1 MQKFLKIIPKFQEMK
16 SIPTTTT
23 ISIINA
29 APAAI
34 TTNSD
39 SNPKIYSIKENI
51 TTNSDSKQEHYEEL
65 PKTYSIKENII
76 QHRSLSEQLNNRDK
90 KAFKQCTIE
99 SS

>member
-1 MQKFLKIIPKFQEMK
+1 MQKFFKIIPKFQEIK
-16 SIPTTTT
+16 SVPTTTS

-34 TTNSD
+34 TTNSAA
-39 SNPKIYSIKENI
+39 I

-76 QHRSLSEQLNNRDK
+76 QHRSLSEQLNNLDK
-90 KAFKQCTIE
+90 VVNF
-99 SS
+99 